1 MTVKKEVPIEVL
13 AKVSGGES
21 EDQYYAEYERF
32 GLIDTEEHL
41 LNGKTCTDCN
51 YGKLK
56 FWRYQ
61 PGPFGNKEAVYYC
74 DTCHEYT
81 LAALRKN

>member
-1 MTVKKEVPIEVL
+1 MDEKRILPSAALEQVT
-13 AKVSGGES
+13 GGES
-21 EDQYYAEYERF
+21 EEQYYAEYAKF

-41 LNGKTCTDCN
+41 LQGKTCTDCN
-51 YGKLK
+51 YGKLT

-74 DTCHEYT
+74 NTCHEYT
-81 LAALRKN
+81 LAALRKD